1 MITKKVPLLYALFP
15 MLLGGIIA
23 FFILENNYYSIR
35 HNTTLNKDILND
47 NDASKDLKTVRLN
60 NFRYTK
66 PILYV
71 EKNTESA
78 KYSSLK
84 SGINSIVEKYKTD
97 GSLNS
102 ASVYIRDFNNGE
114 WMELNPQESYQPG
127 SLLKVPILITYLKM
141 NEKDPNTLDSY
152 VISKKTY
159 YGGVKQN
166 ILTKSIKVGQRYKV
180 KELLHYMIAN
190 SDNNATYLLSEYMD
204 ANIYKKV
211 YTDLGLSIKD
221 MDNRSLFH
229 LSAKDYSVFFK
240 VLFNATYLDNK
251 DSEYAASLLSEC
263 DFKDGLIKELPK
275 DVTVAHKFGEAGT
288 DDMHELSESGIVY
301 VADNPYLITVMTKGR
316 KLNSLS
322 SIISEIS
329 KLVYN
334 RMAGGI

>member
-211 YTDLGLSIKD
+211 TTNRQKNKKEGYFPLGFPFML
-221 MDNRSLFH
+221 
-229 LSAKDYSVFFK
+229 
-240 VLFNATYLDNK
+240 
-251 DSEYAASLLSEC
+251 
-263 DFKDGLIKELPK
+263 
-275 DVTVAHKFGEAGT
+275 
-288 DDMHELSESGIVY
+288 
-301 VADNPYLITVMTKGR
+301 
-316 KLNSLS
+316 
-322 SIISEIS
+322 
-329 KLVYN
+329 
-334 RMAGGI
+334 